1 MVIMM
6 IIIPMVILII
16 MTTMIIAMMMIKV
29 RVMTCQN
36 DESIALITARTFLHE
51 KPKRIEKL

>member
-1 MVIMM
+1 M

-16 MTTMIIAMMMIKV
+16 MTAMIIAMMMIKV

-36 DESIALITARTFLHE
+36 DVNSTNNSKNIFT
-51 KPKRIEKL
+51 